1 MVLSKRIKRVIK
13 SNKGS
18 YIGCTLLVLLSCILF
33 SSFNIAFRNIDKNF
47 KEFVKDYNIDSAKF
61 MVNKPIEDIKNIE
74 DKFNLSLEKR
84 YEMDYNLDDST
95 LRIFSKTS
103 KINKPY
109 IIQGRNLKNKNEIL
123 LDPYFSKE
131 KNINL
136 GDKIKIQGQ
145 DFKVVGFFSIPDYIY
160 PLKSETDLIWDAKKF
175 GIASM
180 PEENMKKLKGIRT
193 FYHTVFKENN
203 ENDFKKYIEEKYN
216 MVSYTERDNNVR
228 YTLVKTKMDSSIL
241 MAITMPMVIILLTS
255 TLLAIV
261 MWRIIKTD
269 LKQIGTLYALGY
281 KKSEILKHYISYPI
295 IIGTIGGVIGTLLGI
310 VLSKPLDTLMRNYFN
325 IPLIKENYSIN
336 YIILSPIIP
345 LFFLILAS
353 FIVILKVLKMSPVN
367 FMKGFKNKGRINKI
381 EKNLKLYKFK
391 FKNKFKIREIT
402 RNIGKTTILLVGIT
416 IASMLLLM
424 GFMIKDSMDSLIKA
438 QNNINQYEYNY
449 ILKTLQTQKNY
460 AGEKYNVSSFKVQND
475 EEPIPIYGIDKDSKL
490 ISLKDSKG
498 EKIQFNKVILTKAL
512 AEKLNINKGD
522 RIKIYNIYNDKEFF
536 INIDEIADNYI
547 TKSIYIPLDKFNTMM
562 NYEKNSHIGL
572 YSKEKLDI
580 DENLIFKVE
589 SKKETEEAFK
599 AMIQPMKY
607 SLTIMAIFAFIIA
620 LIVIYVVTSIIVEE
634 NKGNI
639 SMLKVLGYKK
649 EEINSL
655 ILDTGKIPV
664 IIGYLFSIPIL
675 KISMGELMKRVEK
688 DTNFSIPMNISL
700 KYTIIGFVIIY
711 LTYEISKILSKRKV
725 LTISMID
732 LMKIE

>member
-61 MVNKPIEDIKNIE
+61 MVNKPIENIKNIE

-103 KINKPY
+103 KINKAY

-160 PLKSETDLIWDAKKF
+160 PLKYETDLIWDAKKF
-175 GIASM
+175 GIACM

-216 MVSYTERDNNVR
+216 IVSYTERDNNVR

-241 MAITMPMVIILLTS
+241 MAITMPMIIILLTS

-367 FMKGFKNKGRINKI
+367 LMKGFKNKGRINKI
-381 EKNLKLYKFK
+381 EKNLKLYKFR

-402 RNIGKTTILLVGIT
+402 RNIGRTTILLVGIT

-449 ILKTLQTQKNY
+449 IFKTLQIQKNY
-460 AGEKYNVSSFKVQND
+460 VGEKYNVSSFKVQND
-475 EEPIPIYGIDKDSKL
+475 EEPIPIYGIDKDSKF

-512 AEKLNINKGD
+512 AEKLNINKRD
-522 RIKIYNIYNDKEFF
+522 RIKIYNIYNDKGFF

-655 ILDTGKIPV
+655 ILDTEKIPV
-664 IIGYLFSIPIL
+664 LIGYLLSIPIL
-675 KISMGELMKRVEK
+675 KIFMGELMKKVAE
-688 DTNFSIPMNISL
+688 DTNFSIPMNISI
-700 KYTIIGFVIIY
+700 KYIVIGFVIIY
-711 LTYEISKILSKRKV
+711 LTYEISKIFSKRKI
-725 LTISMID
+725 LAISMVEFT
-732 LMKIE
+732 KTE

>member
-367 FMKGFKNKGRINKI
+367 LMKGFKNKGRINKI

>member
-84 YEMDYNLDDST
+84 YEMDYNLDDSI

-123 LDPYFSKE
+123 LDPYFSRE

-175 GIASM
+175 GIASI
-180 PEENMKKLKGIRT
+180 PEEDMKKLKGIRT

-216 MVSYTERDNNVR
+216 IVSYTERDNNVR

-241 MAITMPMVIILLTS
+241 MAITMPMIIILLTS

-367 FMKGFKNKGRINKI
+367 LMKGFKNKGRINKI
-381 EKNLKLYKFK
+381 EKNLKLYKFR

-402 RNIGKTTILLVGIT
+402 RNIGRTTILLVGIT

-449 ILKTLQTQKNY
+449 ILKTLQIQKNY

-475 EEPIPIYGIDKDSKL
+475 KEPIPIYGIDKDSKL

-522 RIKIYNIYNDKEFF
+522 RIKIYNIYKDKEFF
-536 INIDEIADNYI
+536 INIDEIADNYS

-562 NYEKNSHIGL
+562 NYEKNSYIGV

-589 SKKETEEAFK
+589 SKKETEESFK
-599 AMIQPMKY
+599 TMIQPMKY

-655 ILDTGKIPV
+655 ILDTEKIPV
-664 IIGYLFSIPIL
+664 LIGYLLSIPIL
-675 KISMGELMKRVEK
+675 KISMGELMKRVDK
-688 DTNFSIPMNISL
+688 DTNFSIPMNISI
-700 KYTIIGFVIIY
+700 KYIIIGFVIIY
-711 LTYEISKILSKRKV
+711 LTYEISKIFSKRKI
-725 LTISMID
+725 LAISMVEFT
-732 LMKIE
+732 KTE

>member
-1 MVLSKRIKRVIK
+1 
-13 SNKGS
+13 
-18 YIGCTLLVLLSCILF
+18 
-33 SSFNIAFRNIDKNF
+33 
-47 KEFVKDYNIDSAKF
+47 
-61 MVNKPIEDIKNIE
+61 
-74 DKFNLSLEKR
+74 
-84 YEMDYNLDDST
+84 
-95 LRIFSKTS
+95 
-103 KINKPY
+103 
-109 IIQGRNLKNKNEIL
+109 
-123 LDPYFSKE
+123 
-131 KNINL
+131 
-136 GDKIKIQGQ
+136 
-145 DFKVVGFFSIPDYIY
+145 
-160 PLKSETDLIWDAKKF
+160 
-175 GIASM
+175 
-180 PEENMKKLKGIRT
+180 
-193 FYHTVFKENN
+193 
-203 ENDFKKYIEEKYN
+203 
-216 MVSYTERDNNVR
+216 
-228 YTLVKTKMDSSIL
+228 
-241 MAITMPMVIILLTS
+241 S

-269 LKQIGTLYALGY
+269 LKQLGTMYALGY
-281 KKSEILKHYISYPI
+281 NKSAILKHYISYPI
-295 IIGTIGGVIGTLLGI
+295 IIGTIGGLIGTLLGI

-367 FMKGFKNKGRINKI
+367 LMKGFKNKGRINKI

-391 FKNKFKIREIT
+391 FKNKFKIRETT
-402 RNIGKTTILLVGIT
+402 RNIGRTTILLVGIT

-449 ILKTLQTQKNY
+449 IFKTLQTQKNY

-475 EEPIPIYGIDKDSKL
+475 KEPIPIYGIDKDSKL

-522 RIKIYNIYNDKEFF
+522 KIKIYNIYKDKEFF
-536 INIDEIADNYI
+536 INIDEIADNYS

-562 NYEKNSHIGL
+562 NYEKNSYVGV
-572 YSKEKLDI
+572 YSKGKLDI

-607 SLTIMAIFAFIIA
+607 SLTIMAIFASIIA

-664 IIGYLFSIPIL
+664 IIGYLLSIPIL
-675 KISMGELMKRVEK
+675 KISMGELMKKVAE

-711 LTYEISKILSKRKV
+711 LTYEISKILSKRKI
-725 LTISMID
+725 LTISMTD
-732 LMKIE
+732 FMKVE

>member
-13 SNKGS
+13 SNRGS

-47 KEFVKDYNIDSAKF
+47 KEFVKNYNIDSAKF

-74 DKFNLSLEKR
+74 YKFNLSLEKR

-103 KINKPY
+103 KINKAY
-109 IIQGRNLKNKNEIL
+109 IIQGRNLKNKDEIL
-123 LDPYFSKE
+123 LDRYFSKE

-216 MVSYTERDNNVR
+216 IVSYTERDNNVR

-241 MAITMPMVIILLTS
+241 MAITMPMIIILLTS

-295 IIGTIGGVIGTLLGI
+295 IIGIIGGVIGTLLGI

-367 FMKGFKNKGRINKI
+367 LMKGFKNKGRINKI

-402 RNIGKTTILLVGIT
+402 RNIGRTTILLVGIA

-449 ILKTLQTQKNY
+449 IFKNLQIQKNY

-475 EEPIPIYGIDKDSKL
+475 KEPIPIYGIDKDSKL

-522 RIKIYNIYNDKEFF
+522 RIKIYNIYKDKEFF

-562 NYEKNSHIGL
+562 NYEKNSYIGV

-589 SKKETEEAFK
+589 SKKETREAFK

-664 IIGYLFSIPIL
+664 IISYLLSIPIL
-675 KISMGELMKRVEK
+675 KVSMGELMKKVGE

-711 LTYEISKILSKRKV
+711 LTYEISKILSKRKI

-732 LMKIE
+732 LIKAE

>member
-103 KINKPY
+103 KINRPY

-367 FMKGFKNKGRINKI
+367 LMKGFKNKGRINKI

-490 ISLKDSKG
+490 ISLKDSKR

>member
-180 PEENMKKLKGIRT
+180 PEEDMKKLKGIRT

-216 MVSYTERDNNVR
+216 IVSYTERDNNVR

-241 MAITMPMVIILLTS
+241 MAITMPMIIILLTS

-310 VLSKPLDTLMRNYFN
+310 VLSKPLDTFMRNYFN

-367 FMKGFKNKGRINKI
+367 LMKGFKNKGRINKI
-381 EKNLKLYKFK
+381 EKNLKLYKFR

-402 RNIGKTTILLVGIT
+402 RNIGRTTILLVGIT

-449 ILKTLQTQKNY
+449 ILKTLQIQKNY

-475 EEPIPIYGIDKDSKL
+475 KEPIPIYGIDKDSKL

-522 RIKIYNIYNDKEFF
+522 RIKIYNIYKDKEFF
-536 INIDEIADNYI
+536 INIDEIADNYS

-562 NYEKNSHIGL
+562 NYEKNSYIGV

-599 AMIQPMKY
+599 TMIQPMKY

-655 ILDTGKIPV
+655 ILDTEKIPV
-664 IIGYLFSIPIL
+664 LIGYLLSIPIL

-688 DTNFSIPMNISL
+688 GTNFSIPMNISI
-700 KYTIIGFVIIY
+700 KYIIIGFVIIY
-711 LTYEISKILSKRKV
+711 LTYEISKIFSKRKI
-725 LTISMID
+725 LAISMVEFT
-732 LMKIE
+732 KTE

>member
-33 SSFNIAFRNIDKNF
+33 SSFNVAFRNIDKNF

-84 YEMDYNLDDST
+84 YEMDYKLDDST

-103 KINKPY
+103 KINKAY

-145 DFKVVGFFSIPDYIY
+145 DLKVVGFFSIPDYIY

-193 FYHTVFKENN
+193 FYHTVFKKNN

-228 YTLVKTKMDSSIL
+228 YTLVKTKMESSIL
-241 MAITMPMVIILLTS
+241 MAITMPMIIILLTS

-281 KKSEILKHYISYPI
+281 NKSEILKHYISYPI
-295 IIGTIGGVIGTLLGI
+295 IIGTIGGLIGTLLGI

-367 FMKGFKNKGRINKI
+367 LMKGFKNKGRINKI

-391 FKNKFKIREIT
+391 FKNKFKIRETT
-402 RNIGKTTILLVGIT
+402 RNIGRTTILLVGIT

-449 ILKTLQTQKNY
+449 IFKTLQIQKNY

-475 EEPIPIYGIDKDSKL
+475 KEPIPIYGMEKDSKL

-522 RIKIYNIYNDKEFF
+522 RIKIYNIYKDKEFF
-536 INIDEIADNYI
+536 INIDEIADNYS

-562 NYEKNSHIGL
+562 NYEKNSYVGV
-572 YSKEKLDI
+572 YSKGKLDI

-607 SLTIMAIFAFIIA
+607 SLTIMAIFASIIA

-664 IIGYLFSIPIL
+664 IIGYLLSIPIL
-675 KISMGELMKRVEK
+675 KISMGELMKKVAE

-711 LTYEISKILSKRKV
+711 LTYEISKILSKRKI
-725 LTISMID
+725 LTISMTD
-732 LMKIE
+732 FMKVE

>member
-61 MVNKPIEDIKNIE
+61 MVNKPIENIKNIE

-103 KINKPY
+103 KINKAY

-175 GIASM
+175 GIACM

-216 MVSYTERDNNVR
+216 IVSYTERDNNVR

-241 MAITMPMVIILLTS
+241 MAITMPMIIILLTS

-367 FMKGFKNKGRINKI
+367 LMKGFKNKGRINKI
-381 EKNLKLYKFK
+381 EKNLKLYKFR

-402 RNIGKTTILLVGIT
+402 RNIGRTTILLVGIT

-449 ILKTLQTQKNY
+449 IFKTLQIQKNY
-460 AGEKYNVSSFKVQND
+460 VGEKYNVSSFKVQND
-475 EEPIPIYGIDKDSKL
+475 EEPIPIYGIDKDSKF

-512 AEKLNINKGD
+512 AEKLNINKRD
-522 RIKIYNIYNDKEFF
+522 RIKIYNIYNDKGFF

-607 SLTIMAIFAFIIA
+607 SLTIMAIFAFTIA

-655 ILDTGKIPV
+655 ILDTEKIPV
-664 IIGYLFSIPIL
+664 LIGYLLSIPIL
-675 KISMGELMKRVEK
+675 KIFMGELMKKVAE
-688 DTNFSIPMNISL
+688 DTNFSIPMNISI
-700 KYTIIGFVIIY
+700 KYIIIGFVIIY
-711 LTYEISKILSKRKV
+711 LTYEISKIFSKRKI
-725 LTISMID
+725 LAISMVEFT
-732 LMKIE
+732 KTE

>member
-61 MVNKPIEDIKNIE
+61 MVNKPIENIKNIE

-95 LRIFSKTS
+95 SRIFSKTS
-103 KINKPY
+103 KINKAY

-123 LDPYFSKE
+123 LDPYFSRE

-175 GIASM
+175 GIACM

-216 MVSYTERDNNVR
+216 IVSYTERDNNVR

-241 MAITMPMVIILLTS
+241 MAISMPMIIILLTS

-295 IIGTIGGVIGTLLGI
+295 IIGIIGGVIGTLLGI

-345 LFFLILAS
+345 SFFLILAS

-367 FMKGFKNKGRINKI
+367 LMKGFKNKGRINKI
-381 EKNLKLYKFK
+381 EKKLKLYKFK

-402 RNIGKTTILLVGIT
+402 RNIGRTTILLVGIT

-449 ILKTLQTQKNY
+449 ILKTLQIQKNY

-522 RIKIYNIYNDKEFF
+522 RIKIYNIYKDKEFF
-536 INIDEIADNYI
+536 INIDEIADNYS

-562 NYEKNSHIGL
+562 NYEKNSYIGV

-599 AMIQPMKY
+599 TMIQPMKY

-655 ILDTGKIPV
+655 ILDTEKIPV
-664 IIGYLFSIPIL
+664 LIGYLLSIPIL
-675 KISMGELMKRVEK
+675 KIFMGELMKKVAE
-688 DTNFSIPMNISL
+688 DTNFSIPMNISI
-700 KYTIIGFVIIY
+700 KYIIIGFVIIY
-711 LTYEISKILSKRKV
+711 LTYEISKIFSKRKI
-725 LTISMID
+725 LAISMVEFT
-732 LMKIE
+732 KTE

>member
-61 MVNKPIEDIKNIE
+61 MVNKPIENIKNIE

-103 KINKPY
+103 KINKAY

-175 GIASM
+175 GIACM

-216 MVSYTERDNNVR
+216 IVSYTERDNNVR

-241 MAITMPMVIILLTS
+241 MAITMPMIIILLTS

-367 FMKGFKNKGRINKI
+367 LMKGFKNKGRINKI
-381 EKNLKLYKFK
+381 EKNLKLYKFR

-402 RNIGKTTILLVGIT
+402 RNIGRTTILLVGIT

-449 ILKTLQTQKNY
+449 IFKTLQIQKNY
-460 AGEKYNVSSFKVQND
+460 VGEKYNVSSFKVQND
-475 EEPIPIYGIDKDSKL
+475 EEPIPIYGIDKDSKF

-512 AEKLNINKGD
+512 AEKLNINKRD
-522 RIKIYNIYNDKEFF
+522 RIKIYNIYNDKGFF

-589 SKKETEEAFK
+589 SKKETGEAFK

-655 ILDTGKIPV
+655 ILDTEKIPV
-664 IIGYLFSIPIL
+664 LIGYLLSIPIL
-675 KISMGELMKRVEK
+675 KIFMGELMKKVAE
-688 DTNFSIPMNISL
+688 DTNFSIPMNISI
-700 KYTIIGFVIIY
+700 KYIIIGFVIIY
-711 LTYEISKILSKRKV
+711 LTYEISKIFSKRKI
-725 LTISMID
+725 LAISMVEFT
-732 LMKIE
+732 KTE

>member
-180 PEENMKKLKGIRT
+180 PEEDMKKLKGIRT

-216 MVSYTERDNNVR
+216 IVSYTERDNNVR

-241 MAITMPMVIILLTS
+241 MAITMPMIIILLTS

-367 FMKGFKNKGRINKI
+367 LMKGFKNKGRINKI
-381 EKNLKLYKFK
+381 EKNLKLYKFR

-402 RNIGKTTILLVGIT
+402 RNIGRTTILLVGIT

-449 ILKTLQTQKNY
+449 ILKTLQIQKNY

-475 EEPIPIYGIDKDSKL
+475 KEPIPIYGIDKDSKL

-522 RIKIYNIYNDKEFF
+522 RIKIYNIYKDKEFF
-536 INIDEIADNYI
+536 INIDEIADNYS

-562 NYEKNSHIGL
+562 NYEKNSYIGV

-599 AMIQPMKY
+599 TMIQPMKY

-649 EEINSL
+649 EEINPL
-655 ILDTGKIPV
+655 ILDTEKIPV
-664 IIGYLFSIPIL
+664 LIGYLLSIPIL
-675 KISMGELMKRVEK
+675 KISIGELMKRVEK
-688 DTNFSIPMNISL
+688 GTNFSIPMNISI
-700 KYTIIGFVIIY
+700 KYIIIGFVIIY
-711 LTYEISKILSKRKV
+711 LTYEISKIFSKRKI
-725 LTISMID
+725 LAISMVEFT
-732 LMKIE
+732 KTE

>member
-84 YEMDYNLDDST
+84 YEMDYKLDDST

-103 KINKPY
+103 KINKAY

-145 DFKVVGFFSIPDYIY
+145 DLKVVGFFSIPDYIY

-193 FYHTVFKENN
+193 FYHTVFKKNN

-228 YTLVKTKMDSSIL
+228 YTLVKTKMESSIL
-241 MAITMPMVIILLTS
+241 MAITMPMIIILLTS

-281 KKSEILKHYISYPI
+281 NKSEILKHYISYPI
-295 IIGTIGGVIGTLLGI
+295 IIGTIGGLIGTLLGI

-367 FMKGFKNKGRINKI
+367 LMKGFKNKGRINKI

-402 RNIGKTTILLVGIT
+402 RNIGRTTILLVGIT

-449 ILKTLQTQKNY
+449 IFKTLQIQKKY

-475 EEPIPIYGIDKDSKL
+475 KEPIPIYGMEKDSKL
-490 ISLKDSKG
+490 ISLKDLKG

-522 RIKIYNIYNDKEFF
+522 KIKIYNIYKDKEFF
-536 INIDEIADNYI
+536 INIDEIADNYS

-562 NYEKNSHIGL
+562 NYEKNSYVGV
-572 YSKEKLDI
+572 YSKGKLDI

-607 SLTIMAIFAFIIA
+607 SLTIMAIFASIIA

-664 IIGYLFSIPIL
+664 IIGYLLSIPIL
-675 KISMGELMKRVEK
+675 KISMGELMKKVAE

-711 LTYEISKILSKRKV
+711 LTYEISKILSKRKI
-725 LTISMID
+725 LTISMTD
-732 LMKIE
+732 FMKVE

>member
-241 MAITMPMVIILLTS
+241 MALTMPMVIILLTS

-367 FMKGFKNKGRINKI
+367 LMKGFKNKGRINKI

-490 ISLKDSKG
+490 ISLKDSKR

>member
-367 FMKGFKNKGRINKI
+367 LMKGFKNKGRINKI

-490 ISLKDSKG
+490 ISLKDSKR

>member
-61 MVNKPIEDIKNIE
+61 MVNKPIENIKNIE

-103 KINKPY
+103 KINKAY

-216 MVSYTERDNNVR
+216 IVSYTERDNNVR

-241 MAITMPMVIILLTS
+241 MAITMPMIIILLTS

-367 FMKGFKNKGRINKI
+367 LMKGFKNKGRINKI
-381 EKNLKLYKFK
+381 EKNLKLYKFR

-402 RNIGKTTILLVGIT
+402 RNIGRTTILLVGIT

-449 ILKTLQTQKNY
+449 IFKTLQIQKNY
-460 AGEKYNVSSFKVQND
+460 VGEKYNVSSFKVQND
-475 EEPIPIYGIDKDSKL
+475 EEPIPIYGIDKDSKF

-512 AEKLNINKGD
+512 AEKLNINKRD
-522 RIKIYNIYNDKEFF
+522 RIKIYNIYNDKGFF

-655 ILDTGKIPV
+655 ILDTEKIPV
-664 IIGYLFSIPIL
+664 LIGYLLSIPIL
-675 KISMGELMKRVEK
+675 KIFMGELMKKVAE
-688 DTNFSIPMNISL
+688 DTNFSIPMNISI
-700 KYTIIGFVIIY
+700 KYIIIGFVIIY
-711 LTYEISKILSKRKV
+711 LTYEISKIFSKRKI
-725 LTISMID
+725 LAISMVEFT
-732 LMKIE
+732 KTE

>member
-1 MVLSKRIKRVIK
+1 
-13 SNKGS
+13 
-18 YIGCTLLVLLSCILF
+18 
-33 SSFNIAFRNIDKNF
+33 
-47 KEFVKDYNIDSAKF
+47 
-61 MVNKPIEDIKNIE
+61 
-74 DKFNLSLEKR
+74 
-84 YEMDYNLDDST
+84 MDYNLDDST

-103 KINKPY
+103 KINKAY

-175 GIASM
+175 GIACM

-216 MVSYTERDNNVR
+216 IVSYTERDNNVR

-241 MAITMPMVIILLTS
+241 MAITMPMIIILLTS

-367 FMKGFKNKGRINKI
+367 LMKGFKNKGRINKI
-381 EKNLKLYKFK
+381 EKNLKLYKFR

-402 RNIGKTTILLVGIT
+402 RNIGRTTILLVGIT

-449 ILKTLQTQKNY
+449 IFKTLQIQKNY
-460 AGEKYNVSSFKVQND
+460 VGEKYNVSSFKVQND
-475 EEPIPIYGIDKDSKL
+475 EEPIPIYGIDKDSKF

-512 AEKLNINKGD
+512 AEKLNINKRD
-522 RIKIYNIYNDKEFF
+522 RIKIYNIYNDKGFF

-655 ILDTGKIPV
+655 ILDTEKISV
-664 IIGYLFSIPIL
+664 LIGYLLSIPIL
-675 KISMGELMKRVEK
+675 KIFMGELMKKVAE
-688 DTNFSIPMNISL
+688 DTNFSIPMNISI
-700 KYTIIGFVIIY
+700 KYIVIGFVIIY
-711 LTYEISKILSKRKV
+711 LTYEISKIFSKRKI
-725 LTISMID
+725 LAISMVEFT
-732 LMKIE
+732 KTE

>member
-84 YEMDYNLDDST
+84 YEMDYNLDDSI

-123 LDPYFSKE
+123 LDPYFSRE

-160 PLKSETDLIWDAKKF
+160 PLKSETDLIWDAKKI
-175 GIASM
+175 GIASI
-180 PEENMKKLKGIRT
+180 PEEDMKKLKGIRT

-216 MVSYTERDNNVR
+216 IVSYTERDNNVR

-241 MAITMPMVIILLTS
+241 MAITMPMIIILLTS

-367 FMKGFKNKGRINKI
+367 LMKGFKNKGRINKI
-381 EKNLKLYKFK
+381 EKNLKLYKFR

-402 RNIGKTTILLVGIT
+402 RNIGRTTILLVGIT

-449 ILKTLQTQKNY
+449 ILKTLQIQKNY

-475 EEPIPIYGIDKDSKL
+475 KEPIPIYGIDKDSKL

-522 RIKIYNIYNDKEFF
+522 RIKIYNIYKDKEFF
-536 INIDEIADNYI
+536 INIDEIADNYS

-562 NYEKNSHIGL
+562 NYEKNSYIGV

-589 SKKETEEAFK
+589 SKKETEESFK
-599 AMIQPMKY
+599 TMIQPMKY

-655 ILDTGKIPV
+655 ILDTEKIPV
-664 IIGYLFSIPIL
+664 LIGYLLSIPIL
-675 KISMGELMKRVEK
+675 KISMGELMKRVDK
-688 DTNFSIPMNISL
+688 DTNFSIPMNISI
-700 KYTIIGFVIIY
+700 KYIIIGFVIIY
-711 LTYEISKILSKRKV
+711 LTYEISKIFSKRKI
-725 LTISMID
+725 LAISMVEFT
-732 LMKIE
+732 KTE

>member
-193 FYHTVFKENN
+193 FYHTEFKENN

-367 FMKGFKNKGRINKI
+367 LMKGFKNKGRINKI

>member
-1 MVLSKRIKRVIK
+1 
-13 SNKGS
+13 
-18 YIGCTLLVLLSCILF
+18 
-33 SSFNIAFRNIDKNF
+33 
-47 KEFVKDYNIDSAKF
+47 
-61 MVNKPIEDIKNIE
+61 
-74 DKFNLSLEKR
+74 
-84 YEMDYNLDDST
+84 
-95 LRIFSKTS
+95 
-103 KINKPY
+103 
-109 IIQGRNLKNKNEIL
+109 
-123 LDPYFSKE
+123 
-131 KNINL
+131 
-136 GDKIKIQGQ
+136 
-145 DFKVVGFFSIPDYIY
+145 
-160 PLKSETDLIWDAKKF
+160 
-175 GIASM
+175 
-180 PEENMKKLKGIRT
+180 MKKLKGIRT

-216 MVSYTERDNNVR
+216 IVSYTERDNNVR

-241 MAITMPMVIILLTS
+241 MAITMPMIIILLTS

-367 FMKGFKNKGRINKI
+367 LMKGFKNKGRINKI
-381 EKNLKLYKFK
+381 EKNLKLYKFR

-402 RNIGKTTILLVGIT
+402 RNIGRTTILLVGIT

-449 ILKTLQTQKNY
+449 IFKTLQIQKNY
-460 AGEKYNVSSFKVQND
+460 VGEKYNVSSFKVQND
-475 EEPIPIYGIDKDSKL
+475 EEPIPIYGIDKDSKF

-512 AEKLNINKGD
+512 AEKLNINKRD
-522 RIKIYNIYNDKEFF
+522 RIKIYNIYNDKGFF

-655 ILDTGKIPV
+655 ILDTEKISV
-664 IIGYLFSIPIL
+664 LIGYLLSIPIL
-675 KISMGELMKRVEK
+675 KIFMGELMKKVAE
-688 DTNFSIPMNISL
+688 DTNFSIPMNISI
-700 KYTIIGFVIIY
+700 KYIVIGFVIIY
-711 LTYEISKILSKRKV
+711 LTYEISKIFSKRKI
-725 LTISMID
+725 LAISMVEFT
-732 LMKIE
+732 KTE